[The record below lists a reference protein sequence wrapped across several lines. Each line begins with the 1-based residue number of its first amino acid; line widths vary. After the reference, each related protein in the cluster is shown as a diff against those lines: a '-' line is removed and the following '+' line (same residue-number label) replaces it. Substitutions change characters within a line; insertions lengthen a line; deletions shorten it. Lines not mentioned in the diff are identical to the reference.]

1 MTKSNS
7 EILPYP
13 LIPSFVTDLS
23 SEALNNINDSQSIQ
37 FILFFLDMKNER
49 TWRIC
54 KRAIAETPISFTVW
68 KSCVVVND
76 YATSIRHA
84 FDAEELRE
92 EVESRRMQ
100 CVPFSNAVR
109 SRSARSSV
117 E

>member
-7 EILPYP
+7 ESLPYP

-23 SEALNNINDSQSIQ
+23 SEALNNIIDSQSIQ

-76 YATSIRHA
+76 CSSW
-84 FDAEELRE
+84 EEE
-92 EVESRRMQ
+92 
-100 CVPFSNAVR
+100 
-109 SRSARSSV
+109 
-117 E
+117 